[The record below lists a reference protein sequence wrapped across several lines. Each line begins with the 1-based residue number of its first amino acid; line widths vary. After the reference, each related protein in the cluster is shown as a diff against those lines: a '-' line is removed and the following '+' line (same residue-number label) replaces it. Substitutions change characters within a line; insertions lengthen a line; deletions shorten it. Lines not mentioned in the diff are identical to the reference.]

1 MVRGPPPT
9 RLAQAIRRC
18 REGRPQRDVAPDIGI
33 NRSTL
38 ARIERGTHQPS
49 AATALKL
56 APWLGWTV
64 EQVLRAAQEPA
75 REGTNSDSS
84 RISG

>member
-1 MVRGPPPT
+1 MPRPSPRPGTKLGAAIQQRRGGRRQVDVGAEVGLNGT
-9 RLAQAIRRC
+9 TLSRL
-18 REGRPQRDVAPDIGI
+18 
-33 NRSTL
+33 
-38 ARIERGTHQPS
+38 ERGTHQPS

-75 REGTNSDSS
+75 KES
-84 RISG
+84 